1 MRNISLETEE
11 DHPCYKVAKNLAE
24 WHPGRCALW
33 MAEFKS
39 NQVDHLVEEK
49 KKKKR
54 SQPIKKKKRIIKEK

>member
-39 NQVDHLVEEK
+39 NQVDHLVEEI
-49 KKKKR
+49 
-54 SQPIKKKKRIIKEK
+54 ST